1 MKRFPFFRQ
10 LDANDCGPTC
20 IRMIC
25 AYYHNECSI
34 EKLRELCHITRVGI
48 TIRDLTDALIQLGFK
63 NFVVKIRPEEVM
75 QMPIPSILYWQQK
88 HFVVLFKLKRVGE
101 NVEFHIADPEY
112 GKIKL
117 AREEFE
123 NVFSSKKGDK
133 GVAIVLEPTVDFYK
147 RKEQKSF
154 REYFRK
160 TIRPIQNML
169 FPYRKKFILSI
180 VLALVASATN
190 WAMPILFQH
199 IIDDGIGKRDINAI
213 YLLGI
218 AQFVF
223 FLSYVI
229 SDTISNILLTKS
241 SFKIGISFL
250 TNYLHKLIKLPIR
263 FFDAK
268 ANSDLIQLIDDQ
280 EKLKSFL
287 AYNFIG
293 TLLAVCNLIIFSAII
308 IYYNYLIYLIFL
320 GFALLSILWS
330 LHYLNKKHDINYKR
344 FSLYSEGKSRIY
356 ELIMGMREIKINSA
370 QEKKVREVENIQDRI
385 NLFQLKDLY
394 LNYYSNIGISSFN
407 KMKDILI
414 IIFCASLVIQGKQ
427 TVGEL
432 MSISYLLGQLTIPLA
447 QLLNFA
453 LNAQDAKLSFDRLQ
467 NIQMTLEEN
476 NDRKDFL
483 LNNLATGIQLK
494 NIWFKYIG
502 TYSPF
507 VLKGI
512 SFYIPKGKVT
522 AIVGSS
528 GSGKTTLL
536 KLLLNFYNPNE
547 GEITINDTLFSE
559 ISPDAWRRKCGV
571 IMQDG
576 YMFSGTILDNIAI
589 SDEQVDEAKVIQSAR
604 IACIHDFIES
614 LPLKYNTNIGNM
626 GIELSGGQKQ
636 RILIARA
643 IYKNPEFIFLDEAT
657 SFLDADNETRI
668 MAYLNKFFIGKTVV
682 IIAHRL
688 STVKTADNIV
698 VLEKGVIVEQGTHNH
713 LIMSQGRYYQ
723 LIRNQLELGN

>member
-1 MKRFPFFRQ
+1 M
-10 LDANDCGPTC
+10 
-20 IRMIC
+20 
-25 AYYHNECSI
+25 
-34 EKLRELCHITRVGI
+34 
-48 TIRDLTDALIQLGFK
+48 
-63 NFVVKIRPEEVM
+63 
-75 QMPIPSILYWQQK
+75 
-88 HFVVLFKLKRVGE
+88 
-101 NVEFHIADPEY
+101 
-112 GKIKL
+112 
-117 AREEFE
+117 
-123 NVFSSKKGDK
+123 
-133 GVAIVLEPTVDFYK
+133 
-147 RKEQKSF
+147 
-154 REYFRK
+154 
-160 TIRPIQNML
+160 
-169 FPYRKKFILSI
+169 
-180 VLALVASATN
+180 
-190 WAMPILFQH
+190 
-199 IIDDGIGKRDINAI
+199 
-213 YLLGI
+213 
-218 AQFVF
+218 
-223 FLSYVI
+223 
-229 SDTISNILLTKS
+229 
-241 SFKIGISFL
+241 
-250 TNYLHKLIKLPIR
+250 
-263 FFDAK
+263 
-268 ANSDLIQLIDDQ
+268 
-280 EKLKSFL
+280 
-287 AYNFIG
+287 
-293 TLLAVCNLIIFSAII
+293 
-308 IYYNYLIYLIFL
+308 
-320 GFALLSILWS
+320 
-330 LHYLNKKHDINYKR
+330 
-344 FSLYSEGKSRIY
+344 
-356 ELIMGMREIKINSA
+356 
-370 QEKKVREVENIQDRI
+370 ENIQDRI